1 MAKPLIGITTQ
12 RWSSSQKNPNARVQG
27 ELSAYIDA
35 VLGAGGLP
43 ILIPLSIQGDDLR
56 DLYSR
61 LAGVMLPGGGD
72 IDPGRYEAERHP
84 SVHEIDPERDE
95 AEIWLARQAMAD
107 AKPLF
112 GICRGIQIMNVA
124 AGGSLIQDIPSELP
138 ASEPHYFHHPQYALD
153 YPAHMVQVEEGS
165 VLANVVGTPILQV
178 NSRHHQA
185 MRSVAPGLEVV
196 GRAPDGVIEAVEKSG
211 QPFTLA
217 VQWHPENLQ
226 AQPSMRALFER
237 FVREA
242 AKS

>member
-1 MAKPLIGITTQ
+1 MAKPLIGLTTQ
-12 RWSSSQKNPNARVQG
+12 RWSSSQKNPNTRVQG
-27 ELSAYIDA
+27 ELVSYIDA

-43 ILIPLSIQGDDLR
+43 ILIPLSVQDDDLR
-56 DLYSR
+56 ELYGH
-61 LAGVMLPGGGD
+61 LDGVLLPGGGD
-72 IDPGRYEAERHP
+72 IDPGRYEAERHAT
-84 SVHEIDPERDE
+84 VHEIDPERDE
-95 AEIWLARQAMAD
+95 AELWLARQAMAD

-112 GICRGIQIMNVA
+112 GICRGIQVMNVA

-153 YPAHMVQVEEGS
+153 HVAHMVQVEEGS

-196 GRAPDGVIEAVEKSG
+196 GRAPDGVIEAVEIPG
-211 QPFTLA
+211 RPFALA

-242 AKS
+242 TKS